1 MVRLSITD
9 TTAVAVAGETISG
22 PCDIDVASVA
32 HGSETI
38 TSGVVVVQA
47 GAMHRVAEMH
57 PQSQAIMPL
66 GVIVCFAL
74 GLFWARYCSP

>member
-22 PCDIDVASVA
+22 PCDIDVASVQ
-32 HGSETI
+32 HGPETI
-38 TSGVVVVQA
+38 TSGVVVVQS

-57 PQSQAIMPL
+57 PQVQAIMPL
-66 GVIVCFAL
+66 GMTVCLIL
-74 GLFWARYCSP
+74 GLIWARQSSL